1 MIRTQ
6 PFSLLKLYLL
16 YASIKCLLFHQSKF
30 KENFTKHQITD
41 HKEECTLGTSNFVL
55 LTMSTTAIQYPA
67 HSLVSFYGR
76 SHKSHN
82 KKTNFRQGQ
91 GVQFSRKVY

>member
-1 MIRTQ
+1 MAVI
-6 PFSLLKLYLL
+6 
-16 YASIKCLLFHQSKF
+16 
-30 KENFTKHQITD
+30 
-41 HKEECTLGTSNFVL
+41 GTSNFPL
-55 LTMSTTAIQYPA
+55 LTMGTTAIQYPA

-91 GVQFSRKVY
+91 GVHFSRKNVLVLSFLDTYHMNPLLM